1 MAREGIKIACEN
13 RRARHDYELF
23 DKFEAGLV
31 LTGSEVKSLR
41 DGGAALV
48 DSYVEIRENEA
59 FLVGANIA
67 RYSNASYMNHEPKRD
82 RKLLLHARE
91 IRRLGI
97 KVREK
102 GLTIIPLK
110 IYFKNGFAKV
120 EIALAKGKRTY
131 DKRHAIQKRD
141 MGRAAQRGD

>member
-1 MAREGIKIACEN
+1 M
-13 RRARHDYELF
+13 
-23 DKFEAGLV
+23 
-31 LTGSEVKSLR
+31 
-41 DGGAALV
+41 V
-48 DSYVEIRENEA
+48 DSNVEIREIEA
-59 FLVGANIA
+59 CLGGAYIA

-141 MGRAAQRGD
+141 MERAAQRGD

>member
-1 MAREGIKIACEN
+1 M
-13 RRARHDYELF
+13 F

-141 MGRAAQRGD
+141 MERAAQRGD